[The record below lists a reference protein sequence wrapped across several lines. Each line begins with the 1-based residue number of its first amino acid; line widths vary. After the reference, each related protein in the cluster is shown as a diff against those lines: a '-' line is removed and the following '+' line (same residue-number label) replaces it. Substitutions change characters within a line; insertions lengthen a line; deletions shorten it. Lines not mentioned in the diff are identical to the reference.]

1 MGGQGKRY
9 FPVLL
14 QTQRSI
20 GASLGHPEGQSQE
33 NDLPEDGTGF
43 EKLWQDRG
51 SKKVKKKLTYQFSGE
66 VMGRGATDRKHYP
79 H

>member
-20 GASLGHPEGQSQE
+20 GAPLGHPERQSQE

-43 EKLWQDRG
+43 EKLRQDRG
-51 SKKVKKKLTYQFSGE
+51 GQEGQEEADLPV
-66 VMGRGATDRKHYP
+66 
-79 H
+79 